1 MKWETREEDSFLTS
15 VILQITAISYPSD
28 LSLDM
33 RVFSPRSVQSPPF
46 SDDWLVARQQVS
58 NYPLPFISVG
68 LKAKQSK
75 VAKKRNRKWKTGKK
89 NLATSSNDHSIEQ
102 KKFEARSAIK
112 WLSLEATPLFASL
125 FPDLRQKDR
134 PTTHAV
140 VRQSEAHQ
148 SSPQIT
154 ARKRER
160 AWRKFEFNWNYA
172 IFTNNNNTFHYCT
185 SALLRLDE
193 RYSFHTAFIRQLFSI
208 FFNLRFF
215 INFFFVFL
223 VRQIG

>member
-134 PTTHAV
+134 PTTHAAT
-140 VRQSEAHQ
+140 RQSETHQ
-148 SSPQIT
+148 SSPQRT
-154 ARKRER
+154 TRKRELER
-160 AWRKFEFNWNYA
+160 NSNLIEITQFSQTTTPFIIA
-172 IFTNNNNTFHYCT
+172 
-185 SALLRLDE
+185 SALFPVSTKSIHFALRL
-193 RYSFHTAFIRQLFSI
+193 YATYFHLF
-208 FFNLRFF
+208 
-215 INFFFVFL
+215 
-223 VRQIG
+223 